1 MGEKT
6 PPPTSNGLGKGV
18 SQNYW
23 HLLPPIRM
31 GNDSIGI

>member
-1 MGEKT
+1 MRERT
-6 PPPTSNGLGKGV
+6 FAPTSNGLERGMG
-18 SQNYW
+18 QNYW